1 VCKLA
6 AMNQERMEEPSETPP
21 DTGEARAAL
30 TELVDAT
37 VQFTHQLMKKGVSQA
52 TLQVAVR

>member
-1 VCKLA
+1 
-6 AMNQERMEEPSETPP
+6 MNQERMEEPSETPP
-21 DTGEARAAL
+21 DTGEAKAAL